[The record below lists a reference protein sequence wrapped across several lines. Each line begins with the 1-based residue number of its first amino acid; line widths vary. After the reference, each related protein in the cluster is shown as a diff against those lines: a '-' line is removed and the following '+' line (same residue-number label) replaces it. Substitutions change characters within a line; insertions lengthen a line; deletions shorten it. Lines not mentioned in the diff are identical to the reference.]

1 MNILDQIIKDKRL
14 EVAEQKK
21 QTTSSRFEKCE
32 LFSRETLSLKE
43 FVSNPELSGII
54 AEFKRQS
61 PSKGIINDKAT
72 VVEVTKAYVKAG
84 VSGLSVLTNEVYFGG
99 KNKDVTAARVNNNAP
114 VLRKEFIIDEFQI
127 LEAKAIGADAILLIA
142 SALSDKEIL
151 NFAKLAKSI
160 NLDVL
165 LEIHN
170 EKELSSINQFVDL
183 VGVNNRNL
191 QTFAT
196 NIQVSKDLAN
206 KIPNNFVKV
215 SESGIHEPIKIIE
228 LKEYGYQGFL
238 IGERFMATSNPGKAC
253 QNFIKSLYL

>member
-14 EVAEQKK
+14 EIAEQKK
-21 QTTSSRFEKCE
+21 RISSKRFEKCE
-32 LFSRETLSLKE
+32 LFSRKTLSLKE
-43 FVSNPELSGII
+43 FVSNPKLSGII

-61 PSKGIINDKAT
+61 PSKGIINSKVNVA
-72 VVEVTKAYVKAG
+72 EVTKAYVKAG
-84 VSGLSVLTNEVYFGG
+84 VSALSVLTNEVYFGG
-99 KNKDVTAARVNNNAP
+99 KNKDVTAARVNNRVP
-114 VLRKEFIIDEFQI
+114 ILRKEFIIDEFQI
-127 LEAKAIGADAILLIA
+127 LEAKSIGADAILLIA
-142 SALSDKEIL
+142 SALSDKEVL
-151 NFAKLAKSI
+151 NFAKLAKGI

-170 EKELSSINQFVDL
+170 EKELNAINQFIDL

-196 NIQVSKDLAN
+196 NIQVSKDLAH
-206 KIPNNFVKV
+206 KIPDEFVKV

-238 IGERFMATSNPGKAC
+238 IGERFMATDNPGKAC
-253 QNFIKSLYL
+253 SNFIKSLYL